1 MSCALHGWCNKN
13 REGLNLRILLTNDDG
28 INAPGLVSLEK
39 IAREL
44 SDDVWVVAPET
55 DQSGVAHSLTL
66 SHPMRVRKISE
77 KRYAVNGTPT
87 DCVIMGVRELMD
99 MPPDL
104 VLSGVNSGQNI
115 ADDVTYSGTV
125 AGAIEGMALGI
136 KSIALSQAY
145 DFAEGVRHVKWET
158 VEAHAAGI
166 VSKLLSEEFPQKT
179 IININFPNCMS
190 DEVEGISITNQG
202 TFTHGL
208 FMEKRYDGRGFP
220 YYWLKFGR
228 DVPEQRDGTDIMCL
242 RENRISITPL
252 KLDLTDSAFM
262 KVLSNKF

>member
-1 MSCALHGWCNKN
+1 M
-13 REGLNLRILLTNDDG
+13 RILLTNDDG

-44 SDDVWVVAPET
+44 SDDVWIVAPET
-55 DQSGVAHSLTL
+55 DQSGVSHSLTL
-66 SHPMRVRKISE
+66 SHPMRVRKVSD
-77 KRYAVNGTPT
+77 KHYAVNGTPT

-99 MPPDL
+99 TPPDL
-104 VLSGVNSGQNI
+104 ILSGVNSGQNI

-166 VSKLLSEEFPQKT
+166 ISILLDQEFPAKT
-179 IININFPNCMS
+179 IINVNFPNCMP
-190 DEVEGISITNQG
+190 DEVEGTSVTNQG
-202 TFTHGL
+202 SFTHGL
-208 FMEKRYDGRGFP
+208 FMEKRHDGRGFP

-228 DVPEQRDGTDIMCL
+228 DVPDQREGTDIMCL

-252 KLDLTDSAFM
+252 KLDLTDEAFM
-262 KVLSNKF
+262 NVLSNKF